1 MFRFVKITTLT
12 FNCDLPTKCIQQ
24 ELVEF
29 SVIKRNKHLDRK
41 TILGVNSSGII
52 SITQL
57 SILENKCIFSWDA
70 SFPVSVNS
78 PEIY

>member
-1 MFRFVKITTLT
+1 M
-12 FNCDLPTKCIQQ
+12 
-24 ELVEF
+24 F
-29 SVIKRNKHLDRK
+29 SVIKRNKHLDCK
-41 TILGVNSSGII
+41 VILRVNSSGII

-57 SILENKCIFSWDA
+57 FILENKVIFSWDA